1 MAVYYFSTSGSDT
14 FVSPGS
20 TNTGGQDSP
29 FASLAKMNSL
39 IAAHTTGSLTILLKG
54 GDTFTFTSEIT
65 ITSKNSVNFA
75 TYGTGTSTISFS
87 TGSYCFNIFN
97 STNISIDNLT
107 LTASSTITTR
117 AINMG
122 TGSLSVSN
130 CVINGFGVGVYATNT
145 GLIATNV
152 HLNNPFIAGFALT
165 NGNAILTEC
174 QCRDASV
181 RIVGL
186 SRTARDLSSITVNIP
201 ATLPYGEDKGAALRL
216 IGTAYAVVNRCRF
229 IDNIRA
235 IYTVSTSPTA
245 TRIYRSWIDFGFGGD
260 ENTGIESANFTGN
273 TTPIAGIVVRDS
285 IFKIGAYSL
294 PCAKAMRVVTRT
306 STGSILVTNCTVVS
320 NTSNAAAAIFNNEP
334 GSGAGSFI
342 VKNTACL
349 IRVSGGADHYFV
361 RESAGVASGAQYKG
375 YNNNY
380 GYAEAAPATTPFIIG
395 VTTYSRSS
403 WATFGRESNFKTVQ
417 FDTENLTSFTEDLA
431 RIRATNGLVN
441 AGLDLT
447 TEYTTENV
455 SPIDYYGTNRSQGF
469 SGYWSIGVHE
479 PSPRPTVQAFT
490 EGSSI
495 ISLTSPAGVTSFAV
509 YQEVTNS
516 SAFPKQSHS
525 VETLFTYTGNLS
537 SVGVFLLSDRI
548 PDIYTT
554 NIGGYPPGVIY
565 TDSATIIPDIY
576 TGSPA
581 RSLTT
586 TDYWRIGQTPGA
598 VNSNRVVFSIKK
610 VGSDFFVDLAGPGF
624 SSGYQITGSNGI
636 TVPAAGTSIGL
647 KMEAI
652 LLEQTAESSLY
663 SFACWI
669 SYNST
674 NLARNWVLAIS
685 DVRRSF
691 TDAYLSNAKHSGI
704 YGLRASTVD
713 TLTWSQLITRIT
725 DTTAPI
731 VENPGVAR
739 YKEFLSGRESVT
751 NLIANGGFT
760 NYPSTIQT
768 VVKSR
773 FLKKYPSISRGT
785 PEVPV
790 HIAFVFEA
798 SNKWGRSH
806 IEYIK
811 ETLLSFLDNC
821 PRDGTVIITATSH
834 AENGDNGIGLAAEHV
849 GEDCLITETSYPG
862 IRERIVAMAPVS
874 AVRSA
879 WITGFGLDERGRG
892 GPIIVQDF
900 ETGPGLIPCFLR
912 GANNQLGAY
921 VGAKKIAVLINAS
934 IPFPNAKVSGAFLK
948 SALFQNV
955 EGITDVIALSTAS
968 DNLSNAG
975 DNVATTATKFRSV
988 LYPDVPQAGS
998 YTAGVHYNDAPIPDG
1013 LKAVVL
1019 STRFHTQTTSTA
1031 PQIGLHEAA
1040 VQVGK
1045 DLDAIV
1051 RKRIAQ
1057 YFAVNGAP
1065 ETEATIN
1072 LPVKVLTKIP
1082 GISSSVSVSA
1092 SKADESL
1099 LGEWSVYGCLGAVDI
1114 NPQLTSGRMISY
1126 DGGNVARVTF
1136 SESGNIRLVQR
1147 VVDIKPLLGRW
1158 ITLAYSGHRVKG
1170 RVMVSLI
1177 ISVDGAETVLDS
1189 IPSTS
1194 FGQRLRR
1201 VSSYELPL
1209 NFSTLDVIISIQ
1221 GTASDSVGL
1230 SAVAMALGRYEKDL
1244 PFSFGDA
1251 SAIPSGTVIMYTGPN
1266 CPAGYR
1272 TVPYSKDRLALGIAS
1287 NPYELSV
1294 DRGVPSVIK
1303 NPEASNVDVVIMI
1316 DAGAS
1321 MFSRPGLFDSVVT
1334 NVIARCPTSISASL
1348 SVVLTNEQ
1356 RPGEIIFPLSDLSD
1370 DPVALTNTFRNS
1382 VSFRL
1387 PQTTAAYAGIPPA
1400 KNIVAGLEMAQSL
1413 LSNSSSPNKL
1423 FYYITDLSYTRSA
1436 QMLAVFNS
1444 ITQIVG
1450 VLNVSCIVPAA
1461 VVGTNATS
1469 MIYPPSVGEV
1479 IVDSSGVVA
1488 YEKILAQIQL
1498 ASERQISVWDYPEA
1512 YNSAEPPY
1520 LGGQVTHDHVSGV
1533 GAGASID
1540 DGDGFEPSTDGVVQT
1555 SVRIPRESAVTMRAF
1570 PYGSQANSNRSGDR
1584 PVYAIGSRHRHGFN
1598 SEMTAMPP
1606 SFPIIFCEKL

>member
-29 FASLAKMNSL
+29 FASLAKLNSL
-39 IAAHTTGSLTILLKG
+39 IAAHTSGSLTILLKG
-54 GDTFTFTSEIT
+54 GDTFNFTSSIT
-65 ITSKNSVNFA
+65 ITSKNSVTLS
-75 TYGTGTSTISFS
+75 TYGTGKSTISFS

-97 STNISIDNLT
+97 STNITIDNLT
-107 LTASSTITTR
+107 LSSTTTITTQ
-117 AINMG
+117 AINIG
-122 TGSLSVSN
+122 TGSLNLSN
-130 CVINGFGVGVYATNT
+130 CIINGFGVSVYALNT
-145 GLIATNV
+145 TLLANNV
-152 HLNNPFIAGFALT
+152 HLSNPGIAGFALN
-165 NGNAILTEC
+165 NGSAVLSEC
-174 QCRDASV
+174 QCRDANVLIS
-181 RIVGL
+181 GL
-186 SRTARDLSSITVNIP
+186 SRTARNLSSITVNIP

-216 IGTAYAVVNRCRF
+216 IGTAYATVIRCQF

-235 IYTVSTSPTA
+235 IYNISTSPNPI
-245 TRIYRSWIDFGFGGD
+245 RVYRSWFDFGFGTD
-260 ENTGIESANFTGN
+260 ENTGIESADFSGN
-273 TTPIAGIVVRDS
+273 TTTIAGMTIRDS
-285 IFKIGAYSL
+285 VFKVGSYSL
-294 PCAKAMRVVTRT
+294 PCSKAMRTITRT
-306 STGSILVTNCTVVS
+306 GTGSILATNCTVIS
-320 NTSNAAAAIFNNEP
+320 NTSNAGAAIFYNGP
-334 GSGAGSFI
+334 GTGAGAFT

-361 RESAGVASGAQYKG
+361 RETASVASGAQYKG

-395 VTTYSRSS
+395 ATTYSRSS
-403 WATFGRESNFKTVQ
+403 WATFGRETNFKTFQ
-417 FDTENLTSFTEDLA
+417 FDTESLTSLTEDIA
-431 RIRATNGLVN
+431 RIKPTNSLTN
-441 AGLDLT
+441 IGLDLT
-447 TEYTTENV
+447 TEYTTESV
-455 SPIDYYGTNRSQGF
+455 TPIDYYGTNRSEGF
-469 SGYWSIGVHE
+469 SGYWSIGAHE
-479 PSPRPTVQAFT
+479 PTPRPTVQTFT
-490 EGSSI
+490 EGSSVI
-495 ISLTSPAGVTSFAV
+495 TLTSPAGVSSFAV
-509 YQEVTNS
+509 YQEVSDSN
-516 SAFPKQSHS
+516 AFPKQSHS
-525 VETLFTYTGNLS
+525 VETLFTYTNNLS
-537 SVGVFLLSDRI
+537 AVGVSLLGDRI
-548 PDIYTT
+548 PDVYTT
-554 NIGGYPPGVIY
+554 NIGGYPPNIIY
-565 TDSATIIPDIY
+565 STNSTISAPIY
-576 TGSPA
+576 SGSPA
-581 RSLTT
+581 QSLTT
-586 TDYWRIGQTPGA
+586 TDYWRIGQTPGP
-598 VNSNRVVFSIKK
+598 VNSNRVTFAIKK
-610 VGSDFFVDLAGPGF
+610 IGSDYHVELSGPGF
-624 SSGYQITGSNGI
+624 TSGYPITGANGI
-636 TVPAAGTSIGL
+636 TIPTPGAVVGL
-647 KMEAI
+647 KIEAI
-652 LLEQTAESSLY
+652 VLEQTADSCLY
-663 SFACWI
+663 SFACWV
-669 SYNST
+669 SYSAV
-674 NLARNWVLAIS
+674 NLSRNWVLAIS

-691 TDAYLSNAKHSGI
+691 TNAYLSNAKHSGV
-704 YGLRASTVD
+704 YGMRASTSD
-713 TLTWSQLITRIT
+713 TLTWSSLITKLT
-725 DTTAPI
+725 DTTGPI

-760 NYPSTIQT
+760 SYPSSIQT

-773 FLKKYPSISRGT
+773 FLKKTPSVSRGT

-811 ETLLSFLDNC
+811 ETLLSFLDDC

-834 AENGDNGIGLAAEHV
+834 AENGDNGLGYAAEHI
-849 GEDCLITETSYPG
+849 GEDCLITETSYAG
-862 IRERIVAMAPVS
+862 IRERISAMSPVS
-874 AVRSA
+874 ATRSA

-921 VGAKKIAVLINAS
+921 VGAKKIAVLVNAS
-934 IPFPNAKVSGAFLK
+934 IPFPNARVTGAFLK

-955 EGITDVIALSTAS
+955 DGITDVIALSTAS
-968 DNLSNAG
+968 DNLSNGG
-975 DNVATTATKFRSV
+975 DNVATTAAKFRPV
-988 LYPDVPQAGS
+988 LYPDVPQAGA
-998 YTAGVHYNDAPIPDG
+998 YTAGVHYNDAPIPTG

-1031 PQIGLHEAA
+1031 PQTGLHEAA

-1045 DLDAIV
+1045 DLGAIV
-1051 RKRIAQ
+1051 RKRIAD
-1057 YFAVNGAP
+1057 YFGVVPPPNA
-1065 ETEATIN
+1065 EATIN

-1082 GISSSVSVSA
+1082 GISSSISVSA
-1092 SKADESL
+1092 NKPAESL

-1114 NPQLTSGRMISY
+1114 NPGSESGRMISY

-1136 SESGNIRLVQR
+1136 SEAGNIRLTQR
-1147 VVDIKPLLGRW
+1147 ITDIKPLLGRW
-1158 ITLAYSGHRVKG
+1158 VTLAYSGHKVKG

-1177 ISVDGAETVLDS
+1177 VSVDGSEKVLDS

-1194 FGQRLRR
+1194 FGTRLRR

-1230 SAVAMALGRYEKDL
+1230 SAVAMSLGRYEKDL
-1244 PFSFGDA
+1244 PYSYGDA

-1294 DRGVPSVIK
+1294 DRGIPSIIK
-1303 NPEASNVDVVIMI
+1303 DPSAANVDVVILL
-1316 DAGAS
+1316 DAGNQ
-1321 MFSRPGLFDSVVT
+1321 MFARAGLFDSIIT
-1334 NVIARCPTSISASL
+1334 NIISQCPTSISAKL
-1348 SVVLTNEQ
+1348 SVILTNSQ

-1370 DPVALTNTFRNS
+1370 DPVALTNSFRNS

-1387 PQTTAAYAGIPPA
+1387 PQTTASYAGVPPT
-1400 KNIVAGLEMAQSL
+1400 KNIVAGLEVAQSML
-1413 LSNSSSPNKL
+1413 INSNSPNKL
-1423 FYYITDLSYTRSA
+1423 FYYVTDLTYNRTTE
-1436 QMLAVFNS
+1436 MLAVFNS

-1450 VLNVSCIVPAA
+1450 ILNVSCIVPLAIT
-1461 VVGTNATS
+1461 GTNATS
-1469 MIYPPSVGEV
+1469 MIYPASVGEV
-1479 IVDSSGVVA
+1479 IVDSTGVIS
-1488 YEKILAQIQL
+1488 YEKILTQIQL
-1498 ASERQISVWDYPEA
+1498 ASDRQVSVWDYPDA
-1512 YNSAEPPY
+1512 YSSEEPPY
-1520 LGGQVTHDHVSGV
+1520 LGGNVTHDHVSKV

-1555 SVRIPRESAVTMRAF
+1555 AVRIPRESAVTIRAF
-1570 PYGSQANSNRSGDR
+1570 PYGSQANPNRAGDR